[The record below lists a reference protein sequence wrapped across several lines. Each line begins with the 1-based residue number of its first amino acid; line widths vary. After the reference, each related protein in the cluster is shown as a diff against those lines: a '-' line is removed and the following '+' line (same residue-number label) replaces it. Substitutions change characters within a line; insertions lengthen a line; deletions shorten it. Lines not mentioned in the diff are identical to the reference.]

1 MVQVPKITLN
11 AYVLPILFLF
21 FPFQSCAESKDI
33 LFPFHRTEA
42 DILEMRR
49 RYNNLYVPSDFFYS
63 RIRWSESFPCH
74 APFSIKKPSA
84 FHIFHK
90 SVENPNGVDN
100 GAVYEPPDADDTFSA
115 KVN

>member
-1 MVQVPKITLN
+1 MEL
-11 AYVLPILFLF
+11 
-21 FPFQSCAESKDI
+21 
-33 LFPFHRTEA
+33 
-42 DILEMRR
+42 RR

-84 FHIFHK
+84 FHLFHK

-100 GAVYEPPDADDTFSA
+100 RAELNPSDADDSFSA
-115 KVN
+115 KVNFELSPSIIIILCANSVECNFSGDVDECAADS

>member
-11 AYVLPILFLF
+11 AYGSSIFSISILCGYLRYTFSF
-21 FPFQSCAESKDI
+21 Y
-33 LFPFHRTEA
+33 RTEA